1 MLADFIFYQKFND
14 FTKYLFPIVDRF
26 PHREKFALCSQ
37 IKNCCYSIM
46 RDIIDAHRAKSK
58 YTILYRIDG
67 QLEFLRWLIRHAHD
81 RGFLA
86 HHSFETSAKLADEL
100 GRILG
105 RLINPTTKDNAKS
118 GLSARVG

>member
-1 MLADFIFYQKFND
+1 MMQN
-14 FTKYLFPIVDRF
+14 
-26 PHREKFALCSQ
+26 
-37 IKNCCYSIM
+37 
-46 RDIIDAHRAKSK
+46 IIDVHRVKSK

-105 RLINPTTKDNAKS
+105 RLINPTTRENAKS
-118 GLSARVG
+118 SLSA